1 MKAMIQRFL
10 LTGATAALAI
20 AAVATAAQTLPSK
33 AVKITPNEAERRI
46 DITIDGKPFTSYIYP
61 ATIKKPV
68 LWPLRTAK
76 GTVVTR
82 RFPLEPGEG
91 ERVDHPH
98 HVGLWFNHGDVNG
111 FDFWNN
117 SDAIKPDQAKKYGTI
132 VHKKIGEVKSTTFGP
147 GELNVEMEWIGGD
160 GAALLRENTT
170 FVFGGGADMRAIDR
184 ITTLTALGKDVVFR
198 DNKEGVLGIRV
209 RRALEHPADKPEIFT
224 DASGKS
230 TGVPVLDNTGVT
242 GKYTTSEGKTG
253 DAAWGTRAR
262 WTMLTGTV
270 EGEPVTVAILDHP
283 KNPGYPTYW
292 HARGYGLF
300 SANMLGAKVFSN
312 GKEELNFTIPAGKS
326 ATFRHRILILSGTA
340 NAQDLEAQF
349 KRFTAGS

>member
-1 MKAMIQRFL
+1 MKAMIQRLL
-10 LTGATAALAI
+10 LTGATAAIAV

-33 AVKITPNEAERRI
+33 AVKIAPNEAERRV

-117 SDAIKPDQAKKYGTI
+117 SEAIKPDQAKKYGTI
-132 VHKKIGEVKSTTFGP
+132 VHKKIGEVKSTASGP
-147 GELNVEMEWIGGD
+147 AELNVEMEWIGGD
-160 GAALLRENTT
+160 GVALLRENTT
-170 FVFGGGADMRAIDR
+170 FVFAGGADMRAIDR

-224 DASGKS
+224 DSSGKS

-242 GKYTTSEGKTG
+242 GKYTTSGGKTG
-253 DAAWGTRAR
+253 DAAWGTRGR

-270 EGEPVTVAILDHP
+270 EGEPLTLAILDHP

-340 NAQDLEAQF
+340 NAQDLEAQSR
-349 KRFTAGS
+349 RFTAGS

>member
-1 MKAMIQRFL
+1 MSRRLLPASLAAAGVAAML
-10 LTGATAALAI
+10 ATL
-20 AAVATAAQTLPSK
+20 AAQTLNLTQG
-33 AVKITPNEAERRI
+33 VKITPNDAERRV

-61 ATIKKPV
+61 TTIKKPV
-68 LWPLRTAK
+68 LWPLRTAT

-82 RFPLEPGEG
+82 RFPLEAGKG

-117 SDAIKPDQAKKYGTI
+117 SEAIKPDEAKKYGTI
-132 VHKKIGEVKSTTFGP
+132 VHKKIGEVKSAPGGP

-160 GAALLRENTT
+160 GVALLRENTK
-170 FVFGGGADMRAIDR
+170 FVFGGGKDIRTIDR

-209 RRALEHPADKPEIFT
+209 TRALEHPTDKPDVFT
-224 DASGKS
+224 DASGRS
-230 TGVPVLDNTGVT
+230 TGVPVLDNSGVT

-253 DAAWGTRAR
+253 DAAWGTRGK

-270 EGEPVTVAILDHP
+270 ESEPVTLAILDHP

-300 SANMLGAKVFSN
+300 SANMLGAKVFN
-312 GKEELNFTIPAGKS
+312 PKEELNFAIPAGKS
-326 ATFRHRILILSGTA
+326 ATFRYRILILSGTA
-340 NAQDLEAQF
+340 KPQDLEAQH
-349 KRFTAGS
+349 KIFTSGS